1 MSQPKVNYLSDYTP
15 SAFAII
21 KCNLVFDI
29 FDTHTCVTNT
39 MQMQCE
45 SDNETLV
52 LNGEHLKLESLTCA
66 VRNEEALLG
75 CNGDIIEKY
84 ELSDTSLSLENLPKS
99 FTLEIVTIIYPHKNT
114 QLEGL
119 YHSADMYCTQNEPE
133 GFRRIT
139 YFLDRPDVM
148 TVFTT
153 KVIADKKTAPI
164 LLSNGNFLERGNLE
178 NGRHFVTWHDPF
190 MKPTYLFALV
200 AGDLGF
206 ISDSFTT
213 MSGRKIELNIY
224 CDHGNEDRCYHAM
237 TSLKKSMKWDEEVYG
252 REYDLDIYNIVAV
265 DSFNMGAMENKGLNI
280 FNSAYVLADEDRA
293 TDQNFLGI
301 ESVIAHEYFHNWTG
315 NRITCRDWFQLTL
328 KEGLTVFRDQCFSAD
343 MNSDVTQRISDV
355 KSLRERQFVED
366 ASATSHPIKP
376 EKYMEINN
384 FYTATIY
391 EKGAEVIRMI
401 YTMLGKELF
410 REAMDLYFKT
420 FDAQAVRTED
430 FLWAMREGG
439 NIDLTQFERWYHQER
454 TPLLH
459 VKESYD
465 KNEQVYTL
473 ELTQEIPKSVTN
485 TPQLPYHYPLAIAL
499 FNEEGE
505 EFDLELERFLLHVR
519 KENEVFIFKNISS
532 KPILS
537 INRNFTAPIKI
548 NFQDNN
554 HAFLMQYD
562 NDGFNRYEASMS
574 FASEVI
580 FKLMD
585 SKNELLEAYLDA
597 FGAVLKDENLDFMLK
612 SQILELPSTTVI
624 MQAQEIID
632 IDAIYKAKKVLKE
645 ALYSRFNKEIT
656 SQYLELHNPRNSDI
670 NSLNIGKRALKN
682 LLLQYLMSSQ
692 KSDKISLAIS
702 QFEKSV
708 TMTDRI
714 IALDL
719 LENHAPLQ
727 AEKYLN
733 EFYKSYHNDT
743 LVMNKYFSIL
753 AAADRDDVL
762 DRVQALQNDAVYD
775 IKVPNLVRSLI
786 GVFAR
791 NMRHFHA
798 KTGYGYSFI
807 ADKIIELDKI
817 NPMIAA
823 GLSGAFKSYSRLDKL
838 HKDLMTNELERILS
852 VKSISKNVLEI
863 VQKILKG

>member
-15 SAFAII
+15 SAFAIV
-21 KCNLVFDI
+21 KCDLVFDI
-29 FDTHTCVTNT
+29 FDTHTSVTNT
-39 MQMQCE
+39 MQMQAKSE
-45 SDNETLV
+45 NEVLV
-52 LNGEHLKLESLTCA
+52 LNGENLKLESLTYDGN
-66 VRNEEALLG
+66 VIEE
-75 CNGDIIEKY
+75 Y
-84 ELSDTSLSLENLPKS
+84 ELSDTFLSLNNLPQS
-99 FTLEIVTIIYPHKNT
+99 FTLEIVTTIYPHKNT
-114 QLEGL
+114 ELEGL
-119 YHSADMYCTQNEPE
+119 YHSGDIYCTQNEPE

-153 KVIADKKTAPI
+153 KVIADKKSAPI
-164 LLSNGNFLERGNLE
+164 LLSNGNFLESGTLE
-178 NGRHFVTWHDPF
+178 NGRHFATWHDPF

-200 AGDLGF
+200 AGDLGS
-206 ISDSFTT
+206 INDTFTT
-213 MSGRKIELNIY
+213 MSGREIELNIY
-224 CDHGNEDRCYHAM
+224 CDHGNENRCYHAM
-237 TSLKKSMKWDEEVYG
+237 TSLKKAMKWDEEVYG

-343 MNSDVTQRISDV
+343 MNSTVTQRISDV

-401 YTMLGKELF
+401 HTMLGEKHF
-410 REAMDLYFKT
+410 RDAMDLYFKT

-430 FLWAMREGG
+430 FLWAMSESGA
-439 NIDLTQFERWYHQER
+439 IDLTQFERWYHQER
-454 TPLLH
+454 TPILH

-465 KNEQVYTL
+465 KAKEVYTL
-473 ELTQEIPKSVTN
+473 KLTQEIPKSVNDTQ
-485 TPQLPYHYPLAIAL
+485 QLPYHYPLAIAL
-499 FNEEGE
+499 FNEQGV
-505 EFDLELERFLLHVR
+505 EFDLNLKQSLLHVR
-519 KENEVFIFKNISS
+519 QESEVFIFKNISS

-537 INRNFTAPIKI
+537 INRNFTAPIKV
-548 NFQDNN
+548 NFPENN

-562 NDGFNRYEASMS
+562 SDGFNRYEASMS
-574 FASEVI
+574 FALETI
-580 FKLMD
+580 FKLMKSD
-585 SKNELLEAYLDA
+585 KCVDDIYLDA
-597 FGAVLKDENLDFMLK
+597 FGAVLQDENLDYMLK

-632 IDAIYKAKKVLKE
+632 VDAIYKAKKVLKE
-645 ALYSRFNKEIT
+645 ALFLHFNEEMT
-656 SQYLELHNPRNSDI
+656 RVYLELHDPENCDI
-670 NSLNIGKRALKN
+670 NSFNIGKRALKN

-692 KSDKISLAIS
+692 KSDKISLALS
-702 QFEKSV
+702 QFKESV

-719 LENHAPLQ
+719 LENYAPLQ
-727 AEKYLN
+727 AQKCLN
-733 EFYKSYHNDT
+733 EFYETYKNDT

-753 AAADRDDVL
+753 SAADRDDVL
-762 DRVQALQNDAVYD
+762 DRVQSLQNDPMYD
-775 IKVPNLVRSLI
+775 VKVPNLVRSLI

-798 KTGYGYSFI
+798 KTGYGYSFV
-807 ADKIIELDKI
+807 ADKIIELDAI

-823 GLSGAFKSYSRLDKL
+823 GLSGAFKSYNRLDEE
-838 HKDLMTNELERILS
+838 HEVLMRNELKRILA
-852 VKSISKNVLEI
+852 VESISKNVFEI